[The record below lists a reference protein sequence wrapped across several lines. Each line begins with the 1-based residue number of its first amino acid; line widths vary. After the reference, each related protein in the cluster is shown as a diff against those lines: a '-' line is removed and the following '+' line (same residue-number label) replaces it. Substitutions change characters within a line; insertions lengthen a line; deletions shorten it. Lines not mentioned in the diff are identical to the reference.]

1 MSTLA
6 ERQRHDGIEADTDA
20 TPRRALRILIFEYAV
35 CLQIAIVSMSARN
48 AGVTVSIEGP
58 VRLHWGHERG
68 QGCRVRGSACAA
80 GRRVVRAALASTGA
94 DARSAQSCT
103 RRCVRTLRR
112 GSRGRARRART
123 TIRSR
128 SGSRR
133 SSAGT

>member
-58 VRLHWGHERG
+58 TRPRRGHERG

-103 RRCVRTLRR
+103 RRCVRIVSGHAIIPSYGHPIFPTLYTNRR
-112 GSRGRARRART
+112 DGDVAS
-123 TIRSR
+123 
-128 SGSRR
+128 
-133 SSAGT
+133 